1 MSYVKVYDQ
10 QMKLQA
16 VLENATQVQYQQNE
30 NELSTGSFC
39 LPLNDPKIEYCQA
52 HQYVE
57 IEDEPREPM
66 MYRIVSEPGASLI
79 NGTLRQFSLEGA
91 EASLLDKVI
100 FGYHQIGGTGVDTE
114 AVLRWLLD
122 WQDEPKRWILGE
134 CDFHYQFEYKF
145 ESTHLLPAL
154 FSVAGCI
161 ADEYTWVFNTNVT
174 PWTVSLKKATTTPSC
189 TLVYMRN
196 MTDIH
201 RVMDATGLV
210 TRLYPVGYGEGINE
224 LHIGSVNG
232 GRDYIDA
239 DTISIWG
246 VKEAVYPDKRI
257 EDAETL
263 MARGQ
268 VILNELKTPYFSYT
282 ADALDLSR
290 YTGKTWDVFKPGE
303 LIRVMDCAE
312 RGIVRLDARIRSVQ
326 KGDVYGAPHGIAL
339 TFANGERDITGT
351 INALADRAGIMELYS
366 QGATNMTA
374 DQFADNADPENP
386 FEFPLYLDS
395 DMRRI
400 NKVLLNI
407 SIEAFRSYEKGAAA
421 GGGTSMTSNEGGGH
435 TATSGGGGSATVTE
449 EARVVTTEAATGV
462 TIAGHSGDTS
472 GNTGGPIDS
481 SGTSVTN
488 TGSSGSLTTGDSSLL
503 TTDGGGSS
511 VYTGSSGSHDHSF
524 SDTYSLSWGHYHSIP
539 DGGSNTAGVVNYA
552 AKTIEISGT
561 TGSDGY
567 HSHSMGSHTH
577 GMRHTHSLSGH
588 THSMGHRHN
597 FSHMHNVV
605 AAFTIPGLTLAI
617 PSHTHSVDI
626 MSHSHTVTLYDHT
639 HEMIHGI
646 YRGGAAQSYTLQV
659 DGNTVPASA
668 IVDGEVDIVP
678 YLSCDEQGRILRSTW
693 HQIRL
698 TPDALTRVV
707 MRRFVKTFIQ
717 SIGGGDH

>member
-100 FGYHQIGGTGVDTE
+100 FGYHQIGGTGTDTE

-122 WQDEPKRWILGE
+122 WQDEPKRWVLGE

-174 PWTVSLKKATTTPSC
+174 PWTVSLKRATTVPSC

-268 VILNELKTPYFSYT
+268 VVLNELKTPYFSYT

-435 TATSGGGGSATVTE
+435 TATSSGGGSATVTE
-449 EARVVTTEAATGV
+449 EARVVTTEAVTGGS
-462 TIAGHSGDTS
+462 ISGRSGDTS
-472 GNTGGPIDS
+472 GNTGSPIDS
-481 SGTSVTN
+481 SGNSVAY
-488 TGSSGSLTTGDSSLL
+488 TGSNGAQTTGTSSLL

-511 VYTGSSGSHDHSF
+511 VVTYGSGELTSGYSDNTSHTHLTD
-524 SDTYSLSWGHYHSIP
+524 YHNHG
-539 DGGSNTAGVVNYA
+539 D
-552 AKTIEISGT
+552 EGT
-561 TGSDGY
+561 TKVRVTVTSATA
-567 HSHSMGSHTH
+567 SHRHTISSHNHTMGSHTH
-577 GMRHTHSLSGH
+577 GMSHTHSVSGH
-588 THSMGHRHN
+588 THSMGHCHN
-597 FSHMHNVV
+597 FSHMHNVT

-646 YRGGAAQSYTLQV
+646 YRGGAAQNYTLQV
-659 DGNTVPASA
+659 DGNTVPASK
-668 IVDGEVDIVP
+668 IIDGEVDIVP
-678 YLSCDEQGRILRSTW
+678 YLSCDEEGRILRSTW